1 MRAPL
6 VGVGVVAFLSACSA
20 GTGLREPEL
29 TQTELLSYDKFGI
42 EAVAETMPIAPAEVW
57 ALDDEMRAFVAEQI
71 GDADAPRLK
80 LQRLLQGM
88 QQTGLFELDYSI
100 ADTTTARTTFHERRG
115 NCLSF
120 TILFVALAREAG
132 IDVRYRLVDMPPVW
146 STETDF
152 VILRQHVN
160 TVVRTAFHED
170 FVIDFNAIDVGGR
183 YDAREIDDRE
193 VLALFYN
200 NMGAEALISGDFAT
214 SFVYFRAA
222 VLAAPAMPGSWT
234 NLGALYSR
242 SGRYAEAEAAYLH
255 ALALEP
261 NERSALSNLASLY
274 GAMGNRELA
283 AQYRERVRNYQLR
296 NPYFHFAQAQRAA
309 AQQDYSAALDSL
321 RVSLRLKRD
330 EPRFYLLQGQVLL
343 ALGRSEEAAASFE
356 RGRGYAPSGPQR
368 TEYDQRIQSLAYA
381 PSPPFPEK

>member
-1 MRAPL
+1 L
-6 VGVGVVAFLSACSA
+6 LSACSA

-29 TQTELLSYDKFGI
+29 TQSDLLSFDTFRI
-42 EAVAETMPIAPAEVW
+42 TAVREAVPISPVEVW
-57 ALDDEMRAFVAEQI
+57 ALDDEMRAFVAAQV

-80 LQRLLQGM
+80 LQRLLEGM
-88 QQTGLFELDYSI
+88 QRSGLFELDYAI

-152 VILRQHVN
+152 VVLRQHVN
-160 TVVRTAFHED
+160 TVARTAFHED
-170 FVIDFNAIDVGGR
+170 FVIDFNAIEVGGR
-183 YDAREIDDRE
+183 YDTREIDDRE

-200 NMGAEALISGDFAT
+200 NLGAEALIRGDHDT
-214 SFVYFRAA
+214 SFAYFRAA
-222 VLAAPAMPGSWT
+222 VLAAPAMTGSWT

-242 SGRYAEAEAAYLH
+242 NGRYPEAEAAYLH
-255 ALALEP
+255 ALSLEP
-261 NERSALSNLASLY
+261 NERSALSNLAGLY

-296 NPYFHFAQAQRAA
+296 NPYFHFAQAQRAVA
-309 AQQDYSAALDSL
+309 GQDYPAALSSL
-321 RVSLRLKRD
+321 RTSLRLKRD

-343 ALGRSEEAAASFE
+343 ALGRGDEAAASFE
-356 RGRGYAPSGPQR
+356 RGRDYAPSGPQR
-368 TEYDQRIQSLAYA
+368 SEYDQRIQSLAYA
-381 PSPPFPEK
+381 SDAAPP

>member
-1 MRAPL
+1 M
-6 VGVGVVAFLSACSA
+6 GF
-20 GTGLREPEL
+20 REPEL
-29 TQTELLSYDKFGI
+29 TQAALLSFDTFGI
-42 EAVAETMPIAPAEVW
+42 AAVADTVPIAPTEVW
-57 ALDDEMRAFVAEQI
+57 ALDDEMRAFVAEQV

-80 LQRLLQGM
+80 LQRLLAGM
-88 QQTGLFELDYSI
+88 QQTGLFELDYSL
-100 ADTTTARTTFHERRG
+100 ADTTAARTTFHDRRG

-170 FVIDFNAIDVGGR
+170 FVIDFNAVEVGGR
-183 YDAREIDDRE
+183 YEAREIDDRE

-200 NMGAEALISGDFAT
+200 NLGAEALIDGDYET

-242 SGRYAEAEAAYLH
+242 SGRYAAAEAAYLH
-255 ALALEP
+255 ALSLQP
-261 NERSALSNLASLY
+261 NERSALSNLAGLY
-274 GAMGNRELA
+274 STMGNRELA

-309 AQQDYSAALDSL
+309 AQQDYSAALASL
-321 RVSLRLKRD
+321 RVSMRLKRD
-330 EPRFYLLQGQVLL
+330 EPRFYLLQGQVFL
-343 ALGRSEEAAASFE
+343 ALGRDEEAAASFE
-356 RGRGYAPSGPQR
+356 RGRSYAPSGPMR

-381 PSPPFPEK
+381 GEPTPP